1 MTRLP
6 ARIRARRRLLALSAL
21 PAIAVVVLG
30 TKLISV
36 AVVGDSARE
45 HFEAGNIGALR
56 EDVSLLQVLNIVE
69 PANAQWA
76 AGGLAVLEDRLDDA
90 QAQFS
95 AALANIDAAQSCPVR
110 VNLELVTERQG
121 DIDAWEARL
130 DEARQNYESALTVIA
145 EAPPRCFA
153 DNSDPDPQ
161 RQAVRRDAEARVRAK
176 IADLGTVAP
185 LAPPS
190 PPPPATA
197 PNAAA
202 APPVPVVDPNAPADP
217 RRLDLSGDP
226 LEVLRQVL
234 RDAAG

>member
-1 MTRLP
+1 MSRVP
-6 ARIRARRRLLALSAL
+6 ARTRARRRLLVLSAL
-21 PAIAVVVLG
+21 PALAVVVLG

-45 HFEAGNIGALR
+45 NFEAGNIGALR
-56 EDVSLLQVLNIVE
+56 EDVSLLQVLNVVE

-90 QAQFS
+90 QTQFS
-95 AALANIDAAQSCPVR
+95 AALVNTEAAQSCPIR

-130 DEARQNYESALTVIA
+130 DEARATYESALTVIA
-145 EAPPRCFA
+145 EAPPLCFA

-161 RQAVRRDAEARVRAK
+161 RQAVRRDAEARLRAK
-176 IADLGTVAP
+176 IAGLGTVAP

-190 PPPPATA
+190 PPPPAA

-202 APPVPVVDPNAPADP
+202 PPAVPAVDPSAPPDP
-217 RRLDLSGDP
+217 RRLDVGGDP